1 MNQTTA
7 QTTARPFDPG
17 AFDPRHTQQQPAR
30 RCVSFGIGKVFVTP
44 GARAA
49 LDASGEVHDLYLQRH
64 ALGQWGETPA
74 DEQDENREAIAHG
87 RGVLTMHRLR
97 SEALLWIATTEDR
110 SRTVAF
116 VPDEV

>member
-1 MNQTTA
+1 MNHTTA

-17 AFDPRHTQQQPAR
+17 VFDPRRTQQPAR
-30 RCVSFGIGKVFVTP
+30 RCVSFGIGQVVVTP

-49 LDASGEVHDLYLQRH
+49 LDASGETHDLYVQRH

-87 RGVLTMHRLR
+87 RGVFTQHRLHNGTPV
-97 SEALLWIATTEDR
+97 WIATTEDR

>member
-7 QTTARPFDPG
+7 QTIAQPFDPG
-17 AFDPRHTQQQPAR
+17 AFDPRRTQQQPAR
-30 RCVSFGIGKVFVTP
+30 RCVSFGIGQVVVTP

-64 ALGQWGETPA
+64 ATGDWRETPA
-74 DEQDENREAIAHG
+74 NEQDENRAAISYG

-97 SEALLWIATTEDR
+97 SEARLWIATTEDR

-116 VPDEV
+116 LPDEI